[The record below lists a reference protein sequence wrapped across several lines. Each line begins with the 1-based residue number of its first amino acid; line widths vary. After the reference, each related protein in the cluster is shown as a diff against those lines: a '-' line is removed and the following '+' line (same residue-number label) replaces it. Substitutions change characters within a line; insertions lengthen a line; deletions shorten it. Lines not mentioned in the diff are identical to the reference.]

1 MLFIYLTKFLFELMG
16 ICNNSTDRSKL
27 ADCLLK
33 IVLGLLVLDFSVTDE
48 IVVDGLSVN
57 N

>member
-1 MLFIYLTKFLFELMG
+1 MG
-16 ICNNSTDRSKL
+16 ICNNSTDRGKL

-33 IVLGLLVLDFSVTDE
+33 IVLRLLVLDFSVTDE
-48 IVVDGLSVN
+48 IVVNGLSVN